1 MVYYDNSKYVTL
13 ELSLPSYNRYNMG
26 GNAEP
31 MYFNLS
37 TWTNQWLESYM
48 VSMKDLSVVAEGSSQ
63 SQMVSSEQDAINN
76 RLMPTTEVFG
86 ERGQVGNMQYAAYSA
101 QTGTG
106 NSTKPL
112 IVWLHGIGER
122 GTDMN
127 IPLLSN
133 DIYALT
139 QPEIQ
144 GHFLTTGDQARGVNV
159 LAVQTQT
166 PWGSDNAAQ
175 LKETIDTYLANH
187 PEVDKGRIYLAG
199 VSNGGGMVLT
209 MGATYPDY
217 FAALVPI
224 AAPLTVDQSGID
236 KLKNQPMWLIHTK
249 ADTTV
254 QPENSVLPLYKS
266 LITSGATNKWFSYFE
281 TATGTDLPGTEYD
294 GHWAWIYFFHDQ
306 VIGVQHPENTKN
318 WDGYSGMVATDP
330 TNGGGSRASVNGQT
344 YNSIFDWMSAQRH

>member
-1 MVYYDNSKYVTL
+1 MLFRS
-13 ELSLPSYNRYNMG
+13 
-26 GNAEP
+26 
-31 MYFNLS
+31 
-37 TWTNQWLESYM
+37 
-48 VSMKDLSVVAEGSSQ
+48 
-63 SQMVSSEQDAINN
+63 
-76 RLMPTTEVFG
+76 
-86 ERGQVGNMQYAAYSA
+86 
-101 QTGTG
+101 
-106 NSTKPL
+106 KPL

-133 DIYALT
+133 DVYALT
-139 QPEIQ
+139 QPDIQ

-236 KLKNQPMWLIHTK
+236 KLKKRQGCVPPDGPHQPALPAWIFPAFSGGQQAYLSGR
-249 ADTTV
+249 
-254 QPENSVLPLYKS
+254 SVLSVLLRS
-266 LITSGATNKWFSYFE
+266 FSF
-281 TATGTDLPGTEYD
+281 
-294 GHWAWIYFFHDQ
+294 
-306 VIGVQHPENTKN
+306 
-318 WDGYSGMVATDP
+318 
-330 TNGGGSRASVNGQT
+330 
-344 YNSIFDWMSAQRH
+344 QRPAAKALST